1 MSAVDRGTAHAE
13 AGLFP
18 GVWLV
23 LEDGCHQR
31 RAPARAVRGEH
42 QVELVLHPHQLGD
55 AGPGQHSW
63 QHADKHCKLASRE
76 NGTGTTE
83 RMHSCKTIMGQQWDS
98 HWDSAAICCVAQT
111 LLKRCWAPPTV
122 LTCTRVADKTNK
134 VASLD

>member
-1 MSAVDRGTAHAE
+1 MYRVSAVDRGTAHAE
-13 AGLFP
+13 AGLLP

-83 RMHSCKTIMGQQWDS
+83 RMHSCKTIMGQQWDL

-111 LLKRCWAPPTV
+111 AEAV
-122 LTCTRVADKTNK
+122 LGSAHCAHVYTGHGQNE
-134 VASLD
+134 